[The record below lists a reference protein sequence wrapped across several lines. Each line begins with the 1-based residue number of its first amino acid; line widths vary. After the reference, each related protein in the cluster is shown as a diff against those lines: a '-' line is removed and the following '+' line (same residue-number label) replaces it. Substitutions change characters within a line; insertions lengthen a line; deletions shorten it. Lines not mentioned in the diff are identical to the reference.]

1 MKQLSQKKLIEY
13 LQLQSS
19 LSQFGL
25 SPNDWDIIP
34 KRNDFI
40 LIKNKTE
47 SDFYFIGKTMRKKNS
62 QNIDWKF
69 ITLAGL

>member
-1 MKQLSQKKLIEY
+1 MKNYTKHIGSKY

-25 SPNDWDIIP
+25 CPNDWNIEP
-34 KRNDFI
+34 QKNDFI

-47 SDFYFIGKTMRKKNS
+47 ESFYFIGKIKQKTNS
-62 QNIDWKF
+62 DKIDWKF
-69 ITLAGL
+69 ITLASL